1 MYFHSNFRYRAG
13 VPTSRLPDNF
23 VLMLDGTVLPALW
36 FGHEAAI
43 DAWNEQHPE
52 SELDYAVRDSVCVK
66 HEPSTT
72 VVVVYTNQPY
82 ITRKQVHVL
91 IKYLGQV
98 PDRYSIELDYGVRV
112 SLFSSPSDFEEWI
125 SRYRAA

>member
-1 MYFHSNFRYRAG
+1 MYSHSNSRRKAA
-13 VPTSRLPDNF
+13 VPLNRLPDNF

-36 FGHEAAI
+36 FGHENAI

-72 VVVVYTNQPY
+72 VVVVYTNQSY

-91 IKYLGQV
+91 VLYLEQV
-98 PDRYSIELDYGVRV
+98 PGNYSIELDYGLRV
-112 SLFSSPSDFEEWI
+112 SRFSSPSDFEEWI